1 MLRALRGSFVC
12 FVVKALMKSVYLVL
26 CIIGTALPL
35 WEFSPWLLENGLN
48 IPLFIEHMFPNPVA
62 GAFSIDVLVSTVVLW
77 VFVLSEGRRRRVP
90 HLWAPLLAN
99 IVAGVSSGFPL
110 FLYLREQARN

>member
-1 MLRALRGSFVC
+1 
-12 FVVKALMKSVYLVL
+12 MKSLYLAL
-26 CIIGTALPL
+26 FFLGTVLPL
-35 WEFSPWLLENGLN
+35 WEFSPWLLEHGLN
-48 IPLFIEHMFPNPVA
+48 IPLFIEEMFPNRVA

-77 VFVLSEGRRRRVP
+77 VFVLTEGPRVRVV

-110 FLYLREQARN
+110 FLYLREKARN